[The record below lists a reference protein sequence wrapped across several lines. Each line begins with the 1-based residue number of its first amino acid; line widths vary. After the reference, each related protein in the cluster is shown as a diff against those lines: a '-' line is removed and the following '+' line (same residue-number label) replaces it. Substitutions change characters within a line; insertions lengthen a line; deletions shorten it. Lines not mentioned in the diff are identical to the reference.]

1 MKTLSGAS
9 KVAVL
14 MAVAVGVFLCF
25 RAFAQQKAEPTQS
38 PTPQVTFVLK
48 IENVTPVKD
57 ATRFEDVL
65 KHLKTQLYDIVMYQE
80 DGTQKQLVP
89 GSSAKLD
96 IKTDQVTTSE
106 AAENPPIGEST
117 RATATRQPSATR
129 QPDATRQPGTTR
141 QTRQPGVTR
150 QTRQPGVTR
159 QVSSMYSSD
168 IKAVLDELQ

>member
-9 KVAVL
+9 KIAILV
-14 MAVAVGVFLCF
+14 AVAVGVFLCF
-25 RAFAQQKAEPTQS
+25 RAFARQKAEPTEPPNSQA
-38 PTPQVTFVLK
+38 TFVLK
-48 IENVTPVKD
+48 IKNVTPVKD
-57 ATRFEDVL
+57 AARFEDVL

-96 IKTDQVTTSE
+96 IKTDKVTTSE
-106 AAENPPIGEST
+106 GAENSPVGG
-117 RATATRQPSATR
+117 
-129 QPDATRQPGTTR
+129 TRQPGETR
-141 QTRQPGVTR
+141 QTRQPGETR
-150 QTRQPGVTR
+150 QTRQPGETRQTRQPGMTRQTNATR